1 MIFIPI
7 RTETPIRRTPH
18 VNYALIGIN
27 VFVFFLFHFVLPRL
41 GVGEALR
48 ADLRFHSGR
57 PALYQFLTYQFMHAD
72 TWHLLGNLLFLWV
85 FGNSVNG
92 KMGQWV
98 YLLFYL
104 AGGIVAAWGFAL
116 AETGN
121 TPMVGAS
128 GAIAAVTTAYLVLF
142 PRSRV
147 KVLLVFFLI
156 RFFDMPAMVLI
167 GFKIILWDNVIAP
180 SIAGGDQVAYSAHLA
195 GYAFGFAA
203 ATFMLLTRA
212 LPRDQFDMLA
222 LWKRWH
228 KRREI
233 ASLTASPEAAARA
246 RFGAVARVSRLTPEQ
261 EAQAEA
267 ALDQIT
273 RMRGEISERLYAGDD
288 AGAARLYEK
297 LLAADERQCLP
308 EQQQHRLARAFY
320 AAGKFP
326 QAAAAFERFVT
337 HYPRSPEHA
346 DIRLLLGIIYARDLR
361 RYEEADKL
369 LTESME
375 RLVGADRRA
384 QCLSWLGNV
393 RASLGRPAPEGWQG
407 GA

>member
-1 MIFIPI
+1 MIIPI
-7 RTETPIRRTPH
+7 CTQTELRRTPYA
-18 VNYALIGIN
+18 NYAVIGIN
-27 VFVFFLFHFVLPRL
+27 VCVFFLFHFVLASSATGQSL
-41 GVGEALR
+41 LAKLS
-48 ADLRFHSGR
+48 FQSGR
-57 PALYQFLTYQFMHAD
+57 PSLFQFISYQFLHAD

-85 FGNSVNG
+85 FGNSVNA

-104 AGGIVAAWGFAL
+104 AGGIFAAWGFAL
-116 AETGN
+116 AEEAN

-147 KVLLVFFLI
+147 KVLFVFFLI
-156 RFFDMPAMVLI
+156 TFFELPAMVLI

-180 SIAGGDQVAYSAHLA
+180 TIGGGGHVAYSAHLS
-195 GYAFGFAA
+195 GYAFGFVV
-203 ATFMLLTRA
+203 ATFMLLVRV
-212 LPRDQFDMLA
+212 LPRDHYDMLA
-222 LWKRWH
+222 LWKQWD

-233 ASLTASPEAAARA
+233 TALTATPEAAARA
-246 RFGAVARVSRLTPEQ
+246 QFGTVASTSPLTAEQ

-267 ALDQIT
+267 ALDEIT
-273 RMRGEISERLYAGDD
+273 RMRGRISERLTRGDE
-288 AGAARLYEK
+288 AGATELYEE
-297 LLAADERQCLP
+297 LLAIEERQCLP
-308 EQQQHRLARAFY
+308 EQQQLRLGRIFY
-320 AAGKFP
+320 TAGKFP
-326 QAAAAFERFVT
+326 QAAAAFERFVSC
-337 HYPRSPEHA
+337 YPRSSEHA

-384 QCLSWLGNV
+384 QCLSWLGTV
-393 RASLGRPAPEGWQG
+393 RASLGRPAPEGSQG
-407 GA
+407 GG